1 MEKLQDQVKQFN
13 EDLDD
18 FRLKNI
24 YDLQNNKKEGEA
36 YLRELLRMQKL
47 DHVRVQVSQ
56 QKSMAAST
64 GQGWFN
70 KTADFFSVN
79 QASALNSIENESLT
93 QDSLFVNREDRE
105 ASAGNTIRAQLA
117 KTPAGAAAHNN
128 STSSQYKTIQ
138 AEDINIRDSNL
149 LSTKRNLKN
158 GRFGSVHNEGS
169 GPITQ
174 RHIKPSQRNK
184 VIMTRSVDH

>member
-105 ASAGNTIRAQLA
+105 ASAGNTIRA
-117 KTPAGAAAHNN
+117 
-128 STSSQYKTIQ
+128 
-138 AEDINIRDSNL
+138 
-149 LSTKRNLKN
+149 
-158 GRFGSVHNEGS
+158 
-169 GPITQ
+169 
-174 RHIKPSQRNK
+174 
-184 VIMTRSVDH
+184 